1 MMIGQVVL
9 TQVDNTI
16 IDWLKQ
22 HESELLQVA
31 NQAKPSMQ
39 RRGGGAKKA
48 QLRSLKHGWVSIDL
62 MIDTDEAMGA
72 NSVNTMC
79 EAVGNWLSD
88 NGLHVLT
95 AILSNLATQ
104 SLQTA
109 TCKINAADL
118 VTESMSGDE
127 VGQRIADLSELAQ
140 IDPYRATTHNKG
152 IMNGIDAVLIA
163 TGNDWRA
170 IESGAHAYA
179 AIGGV
184 YKGLSTWRFEK
195 SQLIGSITLPLPV
208 GIVGG
213 SIDIVPLVKIN
224 QRIMKVNSAQQLAQV
239 IASVGLAQ
247 NLAALRALATNGI
260 QVGHMK
266 LQYRSLALSVGAKPA
281 EIDALVARLQNEQ
294 HVDHQFAIQELE
306 QLRKELN
313 NGRN

>member
-1 MMIGQVVL
+1 
-9 TQVDNTI
+9 
-16 IDWLKQ
+16 
-22 HESELLQVA
+22 
-31 NQAKPSMQ
+31 
-39 RRGGGAKKA
+39 
-48 QLRSLKHGWVSIDL
+48 
-62 MIDTDEAMGA
+62 
-72 NSVNTMC
+72 
-79 EAVGNWLSD
+79 
-88 NGLHVLT
+88 
-95 AILSNLATQ
+95 
-104 SLQTA
+104 
-109 TCKINAADL
+109 
-118 VTESMSGDE
+118 MSGDE